1 MYFLGEFTLA
11 RKHVEQALT
20 LYDPQQHN
28 PYASKF
34 PLDPGVV
41 CLAVL
46 AWILWYQGYPEQ
58 ALKKKTEAFTLA
70 KELSHPLSLA
80 WALNVAAKLHLWR
93 REAPAVLEQTKA
105 MLQLA
110 DEHGM
115 PYWLTEGAMMQG
127 WALAEQGQVQEG
139 ITQMRQGLADWR
151 AMGSG
156 VAASYFLSLPVEA
169 YGKGGQ
175 LEEGLTILVEALAI
189 IHKTGEGNSEA
200 EIYRLKGELTLQES
214 KVESHRSQ
222 VQSQKPVL
230 SDAEG
235 SQGEKEAEACFH
247 KALEVARKQQAKS
260 WELRTATSL
269 ARLWQK
275 QGKKEEAHDL
285 LAPVYEWFT
294 EGFDTRDLQEAKTLL
309 DELY

>member
-1 MYFLGEFTLA
+1 MRTLL
-11 RKHVEQALT
+11 RSHL
-20 LYDPQQHN
+20 
-28 PYASKF
+28 
-34 PLDPGVV
+34 
-41 CLAVL
+41 LAVL
-46 AWILWYQGYPEQ
+46 A
-58 ALKKKTEAFTLA
+58 
-70 KELSHPLSLA
+70 
-80 WALNVAAKLHLWR
+80 
-93 REAPAVLEQTKA
+93 
-105 MLQLA
+105 
-110 DEHGM
+110 
-115 PYWLTEGAMMQG
+115 
-127 WALAEQGQVQEG
+127 
-139 ITQMRQGLADWR
+139 
-151 AMGSG
+151 
-156 VAASYFLSLPVEA
+156 EA
-169 YGKGGQ
+169 YRKDAQ
-175 LEEGLTILVEALAI
+175 IEAGLTTVAEALAFVER
-189 IHKTGEGNSEA
+189 TEGRYYEA
-200 EIYRLKGELTLQES
+200 ELYRLKGELTLQES